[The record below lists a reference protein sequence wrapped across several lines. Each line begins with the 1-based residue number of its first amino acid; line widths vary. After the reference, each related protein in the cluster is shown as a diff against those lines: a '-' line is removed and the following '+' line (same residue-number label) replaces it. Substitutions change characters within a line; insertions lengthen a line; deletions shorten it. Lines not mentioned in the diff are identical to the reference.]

1 MEQIKYGFGI
11 DMAKDKFDCCLST
24 IASGQQVSIKARC
37 SFDNTP
43 TGLEAFLKW
52 SKKNTPL
59 AIPSVFL
66 MEATGIY
73 YEQLAWYLYGKDC
86 SVWVVLPNKA
96 RKYKE
101 SLGLKSKTDRIDA
114 QALSRMCCEQIHT
127 PWKPIS
133 KSIYALRMITRQIE
147 SLCDMATA
155 TSNRLQ
161 ALTYGMYRDK
171 EVEKML
177 QKQLDLFEKQKGA
190 LHKRVEQIVAEDPVL
205 KRRFD
210 QICRMKGL
218 GLQSL
223 AVIVAETAGFTAFES
238 AAQLVSYAGYDVV
251 ENQSSKRVGKTHIS
265 KKGNSHIRR
274 ALHFAAFNMVR
285 YQVGGFASFYNRIYE
300 RTKVKMKAYTA
311 VQKKLL
317 TIIYALWKKDQAFD
331 PDYQWSAGIAKTNVD
346 KEAVPSLATAP
357 AVTRKP
363 SGHQEKEITP
373 SDMDGVTQDRQ
384 PSTSRRMPSLATI
397 KLPT

>member
-24 IASGQQVSIKARC
+24 IAAGQQVSIKARC
-37 SFDNTP
+37 TFTNTAAGFD
-43 TGLEAFLKW
+43 AFLKW

-59 AIPSVFL
+59 TIPSVFL

-86 SVWVVLPNKA
+86 TVSVVLPNKA
-96 RKYKE
+96 KKYKE

-133 KSIYALRMITRQIE
+133 KSIYALRVVTRNIE
-147 SLCDMATA
+147 SITDMITA

-177 QKQLDLFEKQKGA
+177 QKQLDLFEKQKQT

-205 KRRFD
+205 KQKFE
-210 QICRMKGL
+210 QICSIKGL
-218 GLQSL
+218 GMQSL
-223 AVIVAETAGFTAFES
+223 AVIVAETNGFTAFES
-238 AAQLVSYAGYDVV
+238 AAQLVSYSGYDVV
-251 ENQSSKRVGKTHIS
+251 ENQSSKRVGKTRIS

-274 ALHFAAFNMVR
+274 AMYFPALNMVR
-285 YQVGGFASFYNRIYE
+285 YQVGGFVPFYSRIYE
-300 RTKVKMKAYTA
+300 RTKLKMKAYTA

-331 PDYQWSAGIAKTNVD
+331 PQYQWTAPIMKTAVD
-346 KEAVPSLATAP
+346 KEPVPSLARTTAVP
-357 AVTRKP
+357 HEPTR
-363 SGHQEKEITP
+363 QKEITP
-373 SDMDGVTQDRQ
+373 SNPDGVTQDRQ
-384 PSTSRRMPSLATI
+384 PSTSRRMPSLATL

>member
-24 IASGQQVSIKARC
+24 IASDQQVTTKAHC
-37 SFDNTP
+37 SFANTVA
-43 TGLEAFLKW
+43 GFEAFLKW
-52 SKKNTPL
+52 SRKNTPL
-59 AIPSVFL
+59 RIPSVFL

-86 SVWVVLPNKA
+86 TVWVVLPNKA
-96 RKYKE
+96 KKYKE
-101 SLGLKSKTDRIDA
+101 SVGLNSKTDKIDA

-133 KSIYALRMITRQIE
+133 KSIYALRVVTRNIE
-147 SLCDMATA
+147 NICDMITA

-177 QKQLDLFEKQKGA
+177 HKQLDLFEKQKQD
-190 LHKRVEQIVAEDPVL
+190 LHKRVEQIVAEDPIL
-205 KRRFD
+205 KRKFE
-210 QICRMKGL
+210 QICLIKGL
-218 GLQSL
+218 GIQSL
-223 AVIVAETAGFTAFES
+223 AVIVAETNGFAAFES
-238 AAQLVSYAGYDVV
+238 SAQLVSYAGYDVI
-251 ENQSSKRVGKTHIS
+251 ENQSGKRVGKTRIS

-274 ALHFAAFNMVR
+274 AMHFPAFNMVR
-285 YQVGGFASFYNRIYE
+285 YNVGGFVPFYNRIFE
-300 RTKVKMKAYTA
+300 RTRVKMKGYTA

-331 PDYQWSAGIAKTNVD
+331 PNYRWTAGLEKTTVD
-346 KEAVPSLATAP
+346 KELAPSLATAP
-357 AVTRKP
+357 AVTPELPQR
-363 SGHQEKEITP
+363 KEITP
-373 SDMDGVTQDRQ
+373 SCTDGVTQDRH
-384 PSTSRRMPSLATI
+384 PSTSRRMPSLATL
-397 KLPT
+397 KLAT